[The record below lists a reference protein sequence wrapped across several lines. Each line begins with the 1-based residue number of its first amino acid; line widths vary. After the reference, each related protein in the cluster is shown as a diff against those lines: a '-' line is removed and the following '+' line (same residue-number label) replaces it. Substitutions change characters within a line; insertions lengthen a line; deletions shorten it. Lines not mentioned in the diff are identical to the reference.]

1 MHAPWSGLVRL
12 LLVAAFV
19 VATLA
24 GGARP
29 AAAATASL
37 DGFITSK
44 ATGAPLGNVCV
55 TLGPPVI
62 CTTATDAD
70 GYYRIDGFVPGPT
83 FWVVYYNKE
92 GYNRFEA
99 HNVQVDVNNT
109 RLNWEL
115 TPGTA
120 TCARPEQSNTTV
132 YLPNITKT
140 LGGPS
145 GWYTPFIVQNTN
157 RFSITSLQVDFYS
170 FSSGVLVARRDIC
183 ALRPGQSFADVPN
196 NDADLSNDA
205 QYAVV
210 VKSFMTDIVAVVNEH
225 QGSGAR
231 AESGSYVGASSGAT
245 KVSLPNIV
253 RRFFGF
259 VTPIIIQ
266 NVGSAGTTATA
277 SFISFDGTKTASI
290 TRQIEP
296 GRSQFIDPNSEIDL
310 LDQTQYSVTVTASQP
325 LSVIVNTH
333 NDAPT
338 VDAPVMYSAN
348 GIVGGADTIYGPY
361 AVKNIAGVGQGL
373 STIVVQNTGTASV
386 TPSLTF
392 TPLGGSGTTAFTGPS
407 VAAGAAWV
415 FDPRFLNGNTTQPLC
430 GASATAGCLANGEYS
445 FVANGGT
452 GGKIAAVVN
461 VIGDTTAAGYSAS
474 MQPATRL
481 FLPNV
486 TRRLGGSDGWSTPLV
501 LQSVTATNLHLSW
514 YKFADGSLAA
524 SQDLPITP
532 KQSIRVDPRDVL
544 GLVNETQ
551 YAVVVDAIGGTA
563 TGIVVEL
570 NFQGGDGAMIYEGF
584 AR

>member
-1 MHAPWSGLVRL
+1 MHARRSGLLRL
-12 LLVAAFV
+12 LLLAVLVVAAV
-19 VATLA
+19 S

-29 AAAATASL
+29 VAAADTTYVE
-37 DGFITSK
+37 GTITSK
-44 ATGAPLGNVCV
+44 ATGAPLANVCV
-55 TLGPPVI
+55 TLGPPVV
-62 CTTATDAD
+62 CTTATDAN
-70 GYYRIDGFVPGPT
+70 GYYKIDGFVPGPT
-83 FWVVYYNKE
+83 FWVFYYNKE

-99 HNVQVDVNNT
+99 HNVQITGIT
-109 RLNWEL
+109 RLDWEL

-120 TCARPEQSNTTV
+120 TCARPAQPSTTV

-157 RFSITSLQVDFYS
+157 RFIITSLQIDFYS

-183 ALRPGQSFADVPN
+183 ALKPGQSFADVPN
-196 NDADLSNDA
+196 NDADLSGDS

-253 RRFFGF
+253 RHFYGF

-266 NVGSAGTTATA
+266 NVGTSSATAEA
-277 SFISFDGTKTASI
+277 SFISFDGTRTARI
-290 TRQIEP
+290 VRDIEP
-296 GRSQFIDPNSEIDL
+296 GRSQFIDPNSEPGL
-310 LDQTQYSVTVTASQP
+310 FDQTQYSVTVTASQP

-361 AVKNIAGVGQGL
+361 AVKNIAGVGRGL
-373 STIVVQNTGTASV
+373 STIVVQNTGTATV

-392 TPLGGSGTTAFTGPS
+392 TPLGGSGTTTFSGPS

-415 FDPRFLNGNTTQPLC
+415 FDPRFINGDTTQPTC
-430 GASATAGCLANGEYS
+430 GAAASAGCLANGEYS
-445 FVANGGT
+445 FVASGGT
-452 GGKIAAVVN
+452 GGQIAAVVN
-461 VIGDTTAAGYSAS
+461 VIGDTTAAGYSART
-474 MQPATRL
+474 QPAARL

-486 TRRLGGSDGWSTPLV
+486 TRRLGGADGWSTPLV
-501 LQSVTATNLHLSW
+501 LQSVTATSLHLSW

-524 SQDLPITP
+524 SQDFTITP
-532 KQSIRVDPRDVL
+532 KQSLRIDPRDVL
-544 GLVNETQ
+544 GLADETQ
-551 YAVVVDAIGGTA
+551 YAVVVDATGGTA

>member
-1 MHAPWSGLVRL
+1 MRL
-12 LLVAAFV
+12 LLAVAFV
-19 VATLA
+19 VAALA
-24 GGARP
+24 GGAQP
-29 AAAATASL
+29 AAGATAYL

-44 ATGAPLGNVCV
+44 TTGAALANVCV
-55 TLGPPVI
+55 TLGPPTQ

-70 GYYRIDGFVPGPT
+70 GYYKIDGFVPGPT

-92 GYNRFEA
+92 GYNRLEA
-99 HNVQVDVNNT
+99 HNVQVADTNT
-109 RLNWEL
+109 RLSWEL

-120 TCARPEQSNTTV
+120 TCARPEQPNTTV

-140 LGGPS
+140 LGGPT

-183 ALRPGQSFADVPN
+183 ALKPGQSFADVPN

-210 VKSFMTDIVAVVNEH
+210 VKSYMTDIVAVVNEH
-225 QGSGAR
+225 QGTGAR
-231 AESGSYVGASSGAT
+231 TEAGSYVGASAGAT

-266 NVGSAGTTATA
+266 NVGTSGTTATA

-310 LDQTQYSVTVTASQP
+310 VDQTQYAVTVTASQP

-338 VDAPVMYSAN
+338 VGAPVMYSAN

-361 AVKNIAGVGQGL
+361 AVKNVTGVGQGL
-373 STIVVQNTGTASV
+373 STLVLQNTGVATV

-392 TPLGGSGTTAFTGPS
+392 TPLAGSGNTAFTGPS
-407 VAAGAAWV
+407 VAPGAAWV
-415 FDPRFLNGNTTQPLC
+415 FDPRFTNGNTTMPLC
-430 GASATAGCLANGEYS
+430 DAAASSGCLANGEYS
-445 FVANGGT
+445 FVASGGV

-474 MQPATRL
+474 TQPATRL

-486 TRRLGGSDGWSTPLV
+486 TRRLGGTDGWSTPLV
-501 LQSVTATNLHLSW
+501 LQSVTATSLHLSW

-524 SQDLPITP
+524 SQEFSITP
-532 KQSIRVDPRDVL
+532 KQSVRIDPRDVL
-544 GLVNETQ
+544 GLANETQ

>member
-1 MHAPWSGLVRL
+1 LRLVL
-12 LLVAAFV
+12 AAAFV
-19 VATLA
+19 VAA
-24 GGARP
+24 VSGGARP
-29 AAAATASL
+29 AAAAPTAYL
-37 DGFITSK
+37 DGYITSR
-44 ATGAPLGNVCV
+44 ATGVALANVCV
-55 TLGPPVI
+55 TLGPPTL

-70 GYYRIDGFVPGPT
+70 GYYKIDGFVPGPT

-92 GYNRFEA
+92 GYAPFEA
-99 HNVQVDVNNT
+99 HNVQVGANNT
-109 RLNWEL
+109 RLDWTL
-115 TPGTA
+115 TSGTA
-120 TCARPEQSNTTV
+120 TCARPAQPNTTV

-157 RFSITSLQVDFYS
+157 RFTITSLQVDFYS

-183 ALRPGQSFADVPN
+183 ALKPGQSFADVPN
-196 NDADLSNDA
+196 NDADLSGDS

-210 VKSFMTDIVAVVNEH
+210 VKSYMTDIVAVVNEH

-253 RRFFGF
+253 RRFYGF

-266 NVGSAGTTATA
+266 NVGTAGTTATA

-310 LDQTQYSVTVTASQP
+310 TDQTQYSVTVTASQP

-333 NDAPT
+333 NDAPS
-338 VDAPVMYSAN
+338 VGAPVMYSTN

-361 AVKNIAGVGQGL
+361 AVKNVTGVGKGL
-373 STIVVQNTGTASV
+373 STIVLQNTGTSSV
-386 TPSLTF
+386 TPSLVF
-392 TPLGGSGTTAFTGPS
+392 TPLGGSGNTAFTGPS

-415 FDPRFLNGNTTQPLC
+415 FDPRFTNGNTTQPLC
-430 GASATAGCLANGEYS
+430 GAAASSGCLANGEYS
-445 FVANGGT
+445 FVASGGV

-474 MQPATRL
+474 IQPATRL

-486 TRRLGGSDGWSTPLV
+486 TRRLGGADGWSTPLV
-501 LQSVTATNLHLSW
+501 LQSVTATSLHLSW

-524 SQDLPITP
+524 SQDVPITP
-532 KQSIRVDPRDVL
+532 KQSLRIDPRDVL
-544 GLVNETQ
+544 GLVDETQ
-551 YAVVVDAIGGTA
+551 YAVVVDAVGGTA

>member
-1 MHAPWSGLVRL
+1 LRL
-12 LLVAAFV
+12 LIAAAFV
-19 VATLA
+19 VAALS

-29 AAAATASL
+29 AAAATAYL

-44 ATGAPLGNVCV
+44 ATGAALANVCV
-55 TLGPPVI
+55 TLGPPTL
-62 CTTATDAD
+62 CTTASDST
-70 GYYRIDGFVPGPT
+70 GYYKIDGFVPGPT

-92 GYNRFEA
+92 GYQRLEA
-99 HNVQVDVNNT
+99 HNVQVDAGNT

-115 TPGTA
+115 TAGTA
-120 TCARPEQSNTTV
+120 ICARPEQPSTTV

-157 RFSITSLQVDFYS
+157 RFTITSLQVDFFS
-170 FSSGVLVARRDIC
+170 FSTGVLVARRDIC

-196 NDADLSNDA
+196 NDTDLSNDA

-210 VKSFMTDIVAVVNEH
+210 VKSYMTDIVAVVNEH

-253 RRFFGF
+253 RKFFGF

-266 NVGSAGTTATA
+266 NVGISGTTATA

-310 LDQTQYSVTVTASQP
+310 SDQTQYSVTVTASQP

-333 NDAPT
+333 NDAPS
-338 VDAPVMYSAN
+338 VGAPVMYSAN

-361 AVKNIAGVGQGL
+361 AVKNVTGVGQGL
-373 STIVVQNTGTASV
+373 STIVLQNTGVASV

-392 TPLGGSGTTAFTGPS
+392 TPLGGSGTTTFNGSA

-415 FDPRFLNGNTTQPLC
+415 FDPRFLNGDTKQSLC
-430 GASATAGCLANGEYS
+430 GAAASAGCLANGEYS
-445 FVANGGT
+445 FVASGGT

-474 MQPATRL
+474 TQPATRL

-486 TRRLGGSDGWSTPLV
+486 TRRLGGADGWSTPLV
-501 LQSVTATNLHLSW
+501 LQSVTATTLHLSW

-524 SQDLPITP
+524 SQDIPVTVR
-532 KQSIRVDPRDVL
+532 QSIRIDPRDVL
-544 GLVNETQ
+544 GLANETQ

>member
-1 MHAPWSGLVRL
+1 LRL
-12 LLVAAFV
+12 LIATAFV
-19 VATLA
+19 VAALSV
-24 GGARP
+24 GAKP
-29 AAAATASL
+29 AAAATAYL
-37 DGFITSK
+37 DGFITSN
-44 ATGAPLGNVCV
+44 ASGAALANVCV
-55 TLGPPVI
+55 TLGPPTQ

-70 GYYRIDGFVPGPT
+70 GYYKIDGFVPGPT

-92 GYNRFEA
+92 GYQRLEA
-99 HNVQVDVNNT
+99 HNVQIDASNT
-109 RLNWEL
+109 HLNWSL
-115 TPGTA
+115 TAGTA
-120 TCARPEQSNTTV
+120 TCARPEQPNTTV

-157 RFSITSLQVDFYS
+157 RFAITSLQLDFFS
-170 FSSGVLVARRDIC
+170 FSTGILVARRDIC

-196 NDADLSNDA
+196 NDSDLSGDA

-210 VKSFMTDIVAVVNEH
+210 VKSYMTDIVAVVNEH

-231 AESGSYVGASSGAT
+231 AEAGSYVGASTGAT

-253 RRFFGF
+253 RKFYGF

-266 NVGSAGTTATA
+266 NVGISGTTATA

-290 TRQIEP
+290 TRQIQP
-296 GRSQFIDPNSEIDL
+296 GRAQFIDPNSEIDL
-310 LDQTQYSVTVTASQP
+310 TDQTQYSVTVTASQP

-333 NDAPT
+333 NDAPS
-338 VDAPVMYSAN
+338 VAAPVMYSTN

-361 AVKNIAGVGQGL
+361 AVKNVTGVGKGL
-373 STIVVQNTGTASV
+373 STIVLQNTGTANV
-386 TPSLTF
+386 TPSITF
-392 TPLGGSGTTAFTGPS
+392 TPLAGSGTTTFTGPA

-415 FDPRFLNGNTTQPLC
+415 FDPRFTNGNTTQSLC
-430 GASATAGCLANGEYS
+430 GAAASSGCLANGEYS
-445 FVANGGT
+445 FVASGGV
-452 GGKIAAVVN
+452 GGQIAAVVN

-474 MQPATRL
+474 IQPATRL

-486 TRRLGGSDGWSTPLV
+486 TRRLGGADGWSTPLV
-501 LQSVTATNLHLSW
+501 LQSVTATSLHLSW
-514 YKFADGSLAA
+514 YRFFDGTLAA
-524 SQDLPITP
+524 SQDVPITP
-532 KQSIRVDPRDVL
+532 KQSLRIDPRDIL
-544 GLVNETQ
+544 GLADETQ
-551 YAVVVDAIGGTA
+551 YAVVVDATGGTA

>member
-1 MHAPWSGLVRL
+1 MHAPRRGFLRL
-12 LLVAAFV
+12 LFVAAFV
-19 VATLA
+19 VAALA

-29 AAAATASL
+29 AAAATAYL
-37 DGFITSK
+37 DGFITSR
-44 ATGAPLGNVCV
+44 ATGAPLANVCV

-70 GYYRIDGFVPGPT
+70 GYYKIDGFVTGPT

-99 HNVQVDVNNT
+99 HNVQVMDNT
-109 RLNWEL
+109 RLSWEL

-120 TCARPEQSNTTV
+120 TCARPEQPNTTV

-157 RFSITSLQVDFYS
+157 RFTITSLQVDFYS
-170 FSSGVLVARRDIC
+170 FSSGVLVALRDIC
-183 ALRPGQSFADVPN
+183 ALKPGQSFADVPN
-196 NDADLSNDA
+196 NDADLSGDA
-205 QYAVV
+205 QFAVV
-210 VKSFMTDIVAVVNEH
+210 VRSYMTDIVAVVNEH
-225 QGSGAR
+225 QGSGGG
-231 AESGSYVGASSGAT
+231 AEAGSYVGASSGAT

-253 RRFFGF
+253 RRFYGF

-266 NVGSAGTTATA
+266 NVGTAGTTATA
-277 SFISFDGTKTASI
+277 SFISFDGTRTASI

-296 GRSQFIDPNSEIDL
+296 GRSQFIDPNSEPGLFDA
-310 LDQTQYSVTVTASQP
+310 TPYSLTVTASQP
-325 LSVIVNTH
+325 ISVIVTTH
-333 NDAPT
+333 LDAPS
-338 VDAPVMYSAN
+338 VAAPVMYSAN

-361 AVKNIAGVGQGL
+361 AVKNVAGVGQGL
-373 STIVVQNTGTASV
+373 STIVVQNTGTATV
-386 TPSLTF
+386 TPSITF
-392 TPLGGSGTTAFTGPS
+392 TPLGGSGTTAFSGPS

-415 FDPRFLNGNTTQPLC
+415 FDPRFINGNTTQPLC
-430 GASATAGCLANGEYS
+430 GAAATAGCLANGEYS
-445 FVANGGT
+445 FVASGGT
-452 GGKIAAVVN
+452 GGSIAAVVN
-461 VIGDTTAAGYSAS
+461 VIGDTTAAGYSARI
-474 MQPATRL
+474 QPATRL

-486 TRRLGGSDGWSTPLV
+486 TRRLGGADGWSTPLV
-501 LQSVTATNLHLSW
+501 LQSITATSLKLSW
-514 YKFADGSLAA
+514 YRFADGALAA
-524 SQDLPITP
+524 SQDIPITP
-532 KQSIRVDPRDVL
+532 KQSVRIDPRDVL

-551 YAVVVDAIGGTA
+551 YAVVVDAVGGTA

>member
-1 MHAPWSGLVRL
+1 LRL
-12 LLVAAFV
+12 LIAAAFV
-19 VATLA
+19 VAALS

-29 AAAATASL
+29 AAAATAYL

-44 ATGAPLGNVCV
+44 ATGAPLANVCV
-55 TLGPPVI
+55 TLGPPTQ

-70 GYYRIDGFVPGPT
+70 GYYKIDGFVPGPT

-92 GYNRFEA
+92 SYQRFEA
-99 HNVQVDVNNT
+99 HNVQVDAGNT
-109 RLNWEL
+109 RLNWQL
-115 TPGTA
+115 TAGTA
-120 TCARPEQSNTTV
+120 TCARPEQPNTTV

-157 RFSITSLQVDFYS
+157 RFTITSLQVDFFS
-170 FSSGVLVARRDIC
+170 FSTGVLVARRDIC
-183 ALRPGQSFADVPN
+183 ALKPGQSFADVPN
-196 NDADLSNDA
+196 NDSDLSGDA

-210 VKSFMTDIVAVVNEH
+210 VKSYMTDIVAVVNEH

-231 AESGSYVGASSGAT
+231 AEAGSYVGASAGAN

-253 RRFFGF
+253 RKFFGF
-259 VTPIIIQ
+259 VTPIVIQ
-266 NVGSAGTTATA
+266 NVGISGTTATA

-310 LDQTQYSVTVTASQP
+310 VDQTQYSVTVTASQP

-333 NDAPT
+333 NDAPS
-338 VDAPVMYSAN
+338 VGAPVMYSAN

-361 AVKNIAGVGQGL
+361 AVKNVSGVGQGL
-373 STIVVQNTGTASV
+373 STIVVQNTGVASV

-392 TPLGGSGTTAFTGPS
+392 TPLGGSGTTTFAGS
-407 VAAGAAWV
+407 AVAPGAAWV
-415 FDPRFLNGNTTQPLC
+415 FDPRFLNGDTKQPLC
-430 GASATAGCLANGEYS
+430 GSAASAGCLANGEYS
-445 FVANGGT
+445 FVGSGGT
-452 GGKIAAVVN
+452 GGRIAAVVN

-474 MQPATRL
+474 TQPATRL

-501 LQSVTATNLHLSW
+501 LQSATATSLHLSW

-524 SQDLPITP
+524 SQDIPIAAR
-532 KQSIRVDPRDVL
+532 QSLRIDPRDVL
-544 GLVNETQ
+544 GLANETQ
-551 YAVVVDAIGGTA
+551 YAVVVDATGGTA
-563 TGIVVEL
+563 VGIVVEL

>member
-1 MHAPWSGLVRL
+1 MHAPWSGLLRY

-19 VATLA
+19 AAALA
-24 GGARP
+24 GGAQP
-29 AAAATASL
+29 AAAATAYL
-37 DGFITSK
+37 DGFITSA
-44 ATGAPLGNVCV
+44 ATGAPLANVCV
-55 TLGPPVI
+55 TLGPPTL

-70 GYYRIDGFVPGPT
+70 GYYKIDGFVPGPT

-92 GYNRFEA
+92 GYARLEA
-99 HNVQVDVNNT
+99 HNVQIDVNNT
-109 RLNWEL
+109 RLNWAL
-115 TPGTA
+115 TAGTA
-120 TCARPEQSNTTV
+120 ICAQPDQPNTTV
-132 YLPNITKT
+132 YMPNITKT
-140 LGGPS
+140 LGGPT

-170 FSSGVLVARRDIC
+170 FSTGILVARRDIC
-183 ALRPGQSFADVPN
+183 ALKPGQSFADVPN
-196 NDADLSNDA
+196 NDADLSGDS

-210 VKSFMTDIVAVVNEH
+210 VKSYMTDIVAVVNEH
-225 QGSGAR
+225 QGSGDR
-231 AESGSYVGASSGAT
+231 AEAGSYVGASSGAT

-253 RRFFGF
+253 RRFYGF

-266 NVGSAGTTATA
+266 NVGTAGTTATA

-296 GRSQFIDPNSEIDL
+296 GRSRFIDPNSEVDL
-310 LDQTQYSVTVTASQP
+310 IDQTQYSVTVTASQP

-333 NDAPT
+333 NDAPS
-338 VDAPVMYSAN
+338 VGAPVMYSAN

-361 AVKNIAGVGQGL
+361 AVKNVVGIGKGL
-373 STIVVQNTGTASV
+373 STIVVQNTGTANV

-392 TPLGGSGTTAFTGPS
+392 TPLAGSGTTTFAGPA

-415 FDPRFLNGNTTQPLC
+415 FDPRFLNGDTSQPLC
-430 GASATAGCLANGEYS
+430 GAAAATGCLANGDYS
-445 FVANGGT
+445 FVASGGV

-474 MQPATRL
+474 TQPATRL

-501 LQSVTATNLHLSW
+501 LQSVTATSLHLSW

-524 SQDLPITP
+524 SQDVPITP
-532 KQSIRVDPRDVL
+532 KQSLRIDPRDIL
-544 GLVNETQ
+544 GLANETQ

>member
-1 MHAPWSGLVRL
+1 MHAPRRGFLRL
-12 LLVAAFV
+12 LFVAAFV
-19 VATLA
+19 VAALS

-29 AAAATASL
+29 AAAASAYL

-44 ATGAPLGNVCV
+44 TTGAPLANVCV
-55 TLGPPVI
+55 TLGPPVL
-62 CTTATDAD
+62 CTTATDAN
-70 GYYRIDGFVPGPT
+70 GYYKIDGFVPGPT

-92 GYNRFEA
+92 GYQRFEA
-99 HNVQVDVNNT
+99 HNVQIDANNT
-109 RLNWEL
+109 RLSWEL

-120 TCARPEQSNTTV
+120 TCARPEQPNTTV

-157 RFSITSLQVDFYS
+157 RFAITSLQVDFYS

-210 VKSFMTDIVAVVNEH
+210 VKSYMTDIVAVVNEH

-231 AESGSYVGASSGAT
+231 AEAGSYVGASSGAT

-266 NVGSAGTTATA
+266 NVGGAPTTAEA
-277 SFISFDGTKTASI
+277 NFISFDGTRTARI
-290 TRQIEP
+290 TRDIDP
-296 GRSQFIDPNSEIDL
+296 GRSQFIDPNSEPGL
-310 LDQTQYSVTVTASQP
+310 FDQTQYSVTVTASQP

-333 NDAPT
+333 LDAPT
-338 VDAPVMYSAN
+338 VAAPVMYSAN

-361 AVKNIAGVGQGL
+361 AVKNVAGVGQGL
-373 STIVVQNTGTASV
+373 STIVVQNTGTATV
-386 TPSLTF
+386 TPSITF
-392 TPLGGSGTTAFTGPS
+392 TPLGGSGTTAFSGPS

-415 FDPRFLNGNTTQPLC
+415 FDPRFTNGNTTLPLC
-430 GASATAGCLANGEYS
+430 GAAAAAGCLANGEYS
-445 FVANGGT
+445 FVASGGT
-452 GGKIAAVVN
+452 GGQIAAVVN
-461 VIGDTTAAGYSAS
+461 VIGDTTAAGYSART
-474 MQPATRL
+474 QAATRL

-486 TRRLGGSDGWSTPLV
+486 TRRLGGSDGWTTPLV
-501 LQSVTATNLHLSW
+501 LQSVTATSLHLSW

-524 SQDLPITP
+524 SQDVSITP
-532 KQSIRVDPRDVL
+532 RQSIRIDPRDVL
-544 GLVNETQ
+544 GLANETQ
-551 YAVVVDAIGGTA
+551 YAVVVDAVGGTA

>member
-1 MHAPWSGLVRL
+1 MRF
-12 LLVAAFV
+12 LLVAALVV
-19 VATLA
+19 VAVA

-29 AAAATASL
+29 AAAATAYL
-37 DGFITSK
+37 DGFITSQ
-44 ATGAPLGNVCV
+44 ATGAPLANVCV
-55 TLGPPVI
+55 TLGPPVL

-70 GYYRIDGFVPGPT
+70 GYYKIDGFVPGPT

-92 GYNRFEA
+92 GYSRFEA
-99 HNVQVDVNNT
+99 HNVQIDAGNT
-109 RLNWEL
+109 RLNWQL
-115 TPGTA
+115 TLGTA
-120 TCARPEQSNTTV
+120 TCARPEQPNTTV

-157 RFSITSLQVDFYS
+157 RFSITSLRLDFYS
-170 FSSGVLVARRDIC
+170 FSSGVLVAHRDIC
-183 ALRPGQSFADVPN
+183 ALKPGQSFADVPN
-196 NDADLSNDA
+196 NDTDLSGDS

-210 VKSFMTDIVAVVNEH
+210 VKSYMTDIVAVVNEH

-231 AESGSYVGASSGAT
+231 TEAGSYVGASSGAT
-245 KVSLPNIV
+245 TVSLPNIV

-266 NVGSAGTTATA
+266 NVGTVGTTATA

-310 LDQTQYSVTVTASQP
+310 TDQTQYSVTVTASQP
-325 LSVIVNTH
+325 VSVIVNTH
-333 NDAPT
+333 NDAPS
-338 VDAPVMYSAN
+338 VGAPVMYSAN

-361 AVKNIAGVGQGL
+361 AVKNVAGVGQGL
-373 STIVVQNTGTASV
+373 STIVVQNTGTATV

-392 TPLGGSGTTAFTGPS
+392 TPLGGSGTTTFTGS
-407 VAAGAAWV
+407 AVAAGAAWV
-415 FDPRFLNGNTTQPLC
+415 FDPRFINGDTTQPTC
-430 GASATAGCLANGEYS
+430 GAAASAGCLANGEYS
-445 FVANGGT
+445 FVGSGGT

-474 MQPATRL
+474 MQPAARL

-501 LQSVTATNLHLSW
+501 LQSVTATSLHLSW

-524 SQDLPITP
+524 SQDIPITAR
-532 KQSIRVDPRDVL
+532 QSIRIDPRDVL
-544 GLVNETQ
+544 GLANETQ
-551 YAVVVDAIGGTA
+551 YAVVVDAVGGTA

>member
-1 MHAPWSGLVRL
+1 MRF
-12 LLVAAFV
+12 LLVAALVV
-19 VATLA
+19 VAVA
-24 GGARP
+24 GGAGP
-29 AAAATASL
+29 AAAATAYL
-37 DGFITSK
+37 DGFITSQ
-44 ATGAPLGNVCV
+44 ATGAPLANVCV
-55 TLGPPVI
+55 TLGPPVL

-70 GYYRIDGFVPGPT
+70 GYYKIDGFVPGPT

-92 GYNRFEA
+92 GYSRFEA
-99 HNVQVDVNNT
+99 HNVQIDAGNT
-109 RLNWEL
+109 RLNWQL
-115 TPGTA
+115 TLGTA
-120 TCARPEQSNTTV
+120 TCARPEQPNTTV

-157 RFSITSLQVDFYS
+157 RFSITSLRLDFYS
-170 FSSGVLVARRDIC
+170 FSSGVLVAHRDIC
-183 ALRPGQSFADVPN
+183 ALKPGQSFADVPN
-196 NDADLSNDA
+196 NDTDLSGDS

-210 VKSFMTDIVAVVNEH
+210 VKSYMTDIVAVVNEH

-231 AESGSYVGASSGAT
+231 TEAGSYVGASSGAT
-245 KVSLPNIV
+245 TVSLPNIV

-266 NVGSAGTTATA
+266 NVGTVGTTATA

-310 LDQTQYSVTVTASQP
+310 TDQTQYSVTVTASQP
-325 LSVIVNTH
+325 VSVIVNTH
-333 NDAPT
+333 NDAPS
-338 VDAPVMYSAN
+338 VGAPVMYSAN

-361 AVKNIAGVGQGL
+361 AVKNVAGVGQGL
-373 STIVVQNTGTASV
+373 STIVVQNTGTATV

-392 TPLGGSGTTAFTGPS
+392 TPLGGSGTTTFTGS
-407 VAAGAAWV
+407 AVAAGAAWV
-415 FDPRFLNGNTTQPLC
+415 FDPRFINGDTTQPTC
-430 GASATAGCLANGEYS
+430 GAAASAGCLANGEYS
-445 FVANGGT
+445 FVGSGGT

-474 MQPATRL
+474 MQPAARL

-501 LQSVTATNLHLSW
+501 LQSVTATSLHLSW

-524 SQDLPITP
+524 SQDIPITAR
-532 KQSIRVDPRDVL
+532 QSIRIDPRDVL
-544 GLVNETQ
+544 GLANETQ
-551 YAVVVDAIGGTA
+551 YAVVVDAVGGTA

>member
-1 MHAPWSGLVRL
+1 LRL
-12 LLVAAFV
+12 LIAAAFV
-19 VATLA
+19 VAALS

-29 AAAATASL
+29 AAAATAYL
-37 DGFITSK
+37 DGYITSK
-44 ATGAPLGNVCV
+44 ASGVPLANVCV
-55 TLGPPVI
+55 TLGPPAQ

-70 GYYRIDGFVPGPT
+70 GYYKIDGFVPGPT
-83 FWVVYYNKE
+83 FWTVYYNKE
-92 GYNRFEA
+92 GYQRLEA
-99 HNVQVDVNNT
+99 HNVQVDVGNT

-115 TPGTA
+115 IAGTA
-120 TCARPEQSNTTV
+120 ICARPEQPNTTV

-157 RFSITSLQVDFYS
+157 RFSITSLQVDFFS
-170 FSSGVLVARRDIC
+170 FSTGVLVARRDIC
-183 ALRPGQSFADVPN
+183 ALKPGQSFADVPN
-196 NDADLSNDA
+196 NDRDLSGDS

-210 VKSFMTDIVAVVNEH
+210 VKSYMTDIVAVVNEH
-225 QGSGAR
+225 QGSGTR
-231 AESGSYVGASSGAT
+231 AEAGSYVGASAGAT

-253 RRFFGF
+253 RKFFGF

-266 NVGSAGTTATA
+266 NVGITGTTATA

-310 LDQTQYSVTVTASQP
+310 SDQTQYSVTVTASQP

-333 NDAPT
+333 NDAPS
-338 VDAPVMYSAN
+338 VGAPVMYSAN

-361 AVKNIAGVGQGL
+361 AVKNVSGVGKGL
-373 STIVVQNTGTASV
+373 STIVVQNTGVASV

-392 TPLGGSGTTAFTGPS
+392 TPLGGSGTTTFTGS
-407 VAAGAAWV
+407 AVAAGAAWV
-415 FDPRFLNGNTTQPLC
+415 FDPRFTNGDTKLPLC
-430 GASATAGCLANGEYS
+430 GAAASTGCLANGEYS
-445 FVANGGT
+445 FVGSGGT

-474 MQPATRL
+474 TQPATRL

-501 LQSVTATNLHLSW
+501 LQSATATSLHLSW

-524 SQDLPITP
+524 SQDIPITAR
-532 KQSIRVDPRDVL
+532 QSLRIDPRDVL
-544 GLVNETQ
+544 GLVDETQ